1 MQDLYQD
8 VNMVKKKVYLMC
20 SISRL
25 AFHKV
30 LALPFKNLA
39 GSKRDYAI
47 LLLLTQGCGKSISV
61 FQCCY
66 NFKLFSSVLI

>member
-1 MQDLYQD
+1 MQDSYQD
-8 VNMVKKKVYLMC
+8 INMVKKKVYLMC

-61 FQCCY
+61 FHMLL
-66 NFKLFSSVLI
+66 KL